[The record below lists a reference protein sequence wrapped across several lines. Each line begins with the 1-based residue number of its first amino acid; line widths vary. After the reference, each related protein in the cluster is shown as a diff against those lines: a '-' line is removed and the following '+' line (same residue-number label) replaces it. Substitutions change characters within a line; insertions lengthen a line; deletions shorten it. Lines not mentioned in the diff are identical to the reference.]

1 MAHGRE
7 EAAEEAAAMK
17 SWKTT
22 AAGAISAG
30 VYAWAN
36 AGGMDVKHLA
46 VAVGIA
52 MFGYLAKDA

>member
-1 MAHGRE
+1 
-7 EAAEEAAAMK
+7 MK

-52 MFGYLAKDA
+52 VFGYLAKDA